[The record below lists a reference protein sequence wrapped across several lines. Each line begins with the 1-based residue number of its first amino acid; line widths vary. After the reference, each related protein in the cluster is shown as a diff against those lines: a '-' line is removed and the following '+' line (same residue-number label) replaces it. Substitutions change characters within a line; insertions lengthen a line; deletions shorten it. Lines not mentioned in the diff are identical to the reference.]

1 MNDQS
6 DKPDALNVDVKRSL
20 VGAASRALVLGA
32 INFLSTPLA
41 IQAWIYD
48 EPWQGFPIAIAS
60 ISNIASV
67 ANTMAEIYR
76 STHPKQG
83 DYLDVNVSRA
93 LLSLIPFIGSA
104 VGANIIMNTS
114 DTPVTP
120 PPTPFITPEWMVP
133 DLDQKAMN
141 AIPRIAEALTGLQGL
156 AGRAIASM

>member
-6 DKPDALNVDVKRSL
+6 DKPDALNVDAKRSL
-20 VGAASRALVLGA
+20 VGAASRAFVLGA
-32 INFLSTPLA
+32 INLLSTPLA

-67 ANTMAEIYR
+67 ANTILEGYR
-76 STHPKQG
+76 LAHPKQG
-83 DYLDVNVSRA
+83 DFLDVNVSRA
-93 LLSLIPFIGSA
+93 LLSLIPFFGS
-104 VGANIIMNTS
+104 VGGANIIMNTS
-114 DTPVTP
+114 DTPVPP

-133 DLDQKAMN
+133 DLDQRAMDMLPK
-141 AIPRIAEALTGLQGL
+141 ITYALRGLQEL